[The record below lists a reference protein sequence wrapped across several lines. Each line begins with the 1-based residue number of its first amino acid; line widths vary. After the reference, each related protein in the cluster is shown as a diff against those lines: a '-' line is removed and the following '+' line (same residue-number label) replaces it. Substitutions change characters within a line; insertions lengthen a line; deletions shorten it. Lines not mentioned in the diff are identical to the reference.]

1 MPRISFWKPLIK
13 EEVMIMTATLRATA
27 AIAIRMINEEND
39 LDLLKAILRTIK
51 SSVFKA
57 VG

>member
-1 MPRISFWKPLIK
+1 
-13 EEVMIMTATLRATA
+13 MIMTATLRATA